1 MKISVDL
8 TLSPL
13 MDDFEPLIKNFIRQ
27 LRQSGLKVI
36 ENPLSTQV
44 YGDYDEVWKVL
55 NKEIKTVFEL
65 MEHGLLYM
73 KVVTTDRHAYE
84 PSF

>member
-13 MDDFEPLIKNFIRQ
+13 KDDFEPVIKDFIKS
-27 LRQSGLKVI
+27 LRSSGLTII

-44 YGDYDEVWKVL
+44 YGDFDEVWAVL
-55 NKEIKTVFEL
+55 SKEIKVVFEL

-73 KVVTTDRHAYE
+73 KVVTTDRHTYK
-84 PSF
+84 PGF

>member
-13 MDDFEPLIKNFIRQ
+13 KDDFEPTIKDFIKN
-27 LRQSGLKVI
+27 LRASGLTII

-44 YGDYDEVWKVL
+44 YGDFDEVWAVL
-55 NKEIKTVFEL
+55 SKEIKVVFEL
-65 MEHGLLYM
+65 MEHGLLFM
-73 KVVTTDRHAYE
+73 KVVTTDRHTYK
-84 PSF
+84 PNF

>member
-13 MDDFEPLIKNFIRQ
+13 KDDFEPLIKQFIKQ
-27 LRQSGLKVI
+27 LRDSGLTII
-36 ENPLSTQV
+36 ENPLSTQI
-44 YGDYDEVWKVL
+44 YGEYDEVWTVL
-55 NKEIKTVFEL
+55 TREVKSVFEL
-65 MEHGLLYM
+65 MEHGVLFM
-73 KVVTTDRHAYE
+73 KIVTSDRHTYE